1 MAHAHGWQTTT
12 LKSDREELPARI
24 CVLEFEVGSCLLP
37 KLEGTQKIGEKS
49 LIFSLKHKNYD
60 CYQIG
65 FIA

>member
-37 KLEGTQKIGEKS
+37 ELEGTQKIGEKS
-49 LIFSLKHKNYD
+49 LFFH
-60 CYQIG
+60 
-65 FIA
+65 